1 MWWMRTHY
9 DLTAADALLHKT
21 PATFDA
27 SVWEIYL
34 PLQIGARMIIARP
47 DGHLDA
53 DYLQHL
59 ITRHRVA
66 IVEFVPSMLALF
78 LADPDLALPDTLRYV
93 SVGGEELTPTLLHR
107 YHQTSSAV
115 LDNTYGP
122 TEATVTSTVHR
133 THSTDT
139 GTVPIGG
146 PVPNTAVYVL
156 DSRLQRVPIG
166 VPGELYLAG
175 VQLARGYLNR
185 SDLTAERFVADP
197 ADIGARMYR
206 TGDLVRITQTP
217 QGTGTLEFL
226 GRTDFQVKLRGLRI
240 ELGEIETVL
249 TAHPSVARAVVAVVG
264 DGGPGDQLAA
274 YVVADNGQPIDVVA
288 LTAHSE
294 AALPQYMVPNHIVE
308 LDHLPLGPS
317 GKLDRKALPRID
329 THHTT
334 PAYRAPATP
343 TEQAIADIFAELL
356 DAEHVGADD
365 NFFELGGNSLIGMR
379 VIARTNNALDTK
391 FGVRDLFEYPSPSA
405 LAGRAAELSGGAE
418 HPPLVPQE
426 RPERIPLSLAQQRMW
441 FLNRF
446 DPASGVNNIPAVIR
460 LTGNLDVA
468 ALRSAI
474 ADVVERHESL
484 RTVYP
489 DHDGTG
495 YQVIVPAAQAI
506 PELTV
511 TRVEESE
518 LLDVV
523 TPLVVGGFDTTAAI
537 PFRVALLRLGA
548 DEYVLIVVVH
558 HIAADGFSIAPL
570 TRDVMLAYS
579 ARAAGIGP
587 VWTPLAVQYAD
598 FAIWQRAVLGDED
611 DPDSIASKQLT
622 YWRTHLA
629 GLPDQL
635 DLPSDRPRPQ
645 VASQRGARLPFVI
658 GENVRVD
665 LEAIARTRN
674 STLFMVVHAA
684 LATLL
689 SRLSGTT
696 DIVIGTPIAGRG
708 ERHLDD
714 VIGMFVNTLVLRS
727 DVQPGLPFAE
737 LVDRTRSTDLG
748 AFANSDVPFERLVDV
763 LNPVRSTAR
772 HPLLQVMLTF
782 QNFASTSLELPG
794 LSISAV
800 DFDVHT
806 AKFDLGFLLTDYRD
820 EAGAHAGMVGSIT
833 YATDLFDDA
842 TVQSVAD
849 RFVSLLTTIVAEPL
863 QPVGDI
869 DLLRPDERSTLLGNG
884 TGTEL
889 DVDAAAT
896 LVSLIDAQV
905 ARTPDAVA
913 VVSDSQ
919 TLTYSEFDARVNR
932 LARWLI
938 AAGVGPESTVGV
950 AIRRSIDLLVAM
962 YAVTKTG
969 GAYVPIDPDQPAE
982 RIGYVASI
990 AAPVC
995 VLTSNG
1001 TVDMAGWSGP
1011 IIDITTLEVADLD
1024 PGPVTDADRLTPLRP
1039 QNTAYVLFTSG
1050 STGRPKGVAVAH
1062 NSVVNGFSWRQDR
1075 HPLGPDDAVL
1085 QKTPVTFDASVR
1097 EFWWP
1102 LLVGARLVLA
1112 TPDGH
1117 QDPHYLARMI
1127 REHRITAMHFVPS
1140 MLALFVA
1147 AAQRDDIASLRLV
1160 MCGGEPLTPRL
1171 VDALRALTDA
1181 EVRNEYGPT
1190 EGTVS
1195 ITRSEPLTRIT
1206 GSTAPVGRP
1215 VANSRVYV
1223 LDSRLRPAPI
1233 GVAGELYLAGV
1244 QTARAY
1250 QAQPGLT
1257 AGRFVPDPYGPAG
1270 ERMYRTGDLMRWRS
1284 DGTLEF
1290 LGRTDFQVKLRGLRI
1305 ELGEIEELLTEQSA
1319 VAQAVAVVRADAQV
1333 GDQLVAYLVG
1343 ASGHAVDVETVRT
1356 ELGRRVPSYMVP
1368 TAFVVLDALPLNPSG
1383 KLDRKALPDPVFE
1396 AKTYREPTSPIEH
1409 TVATI
1414 FADVLGVER
1423 VGLDDDFFELGGNS
1437 LVAVRATQRLKDA
1450 LGTRVALQWLFTDR
1464 TVAELASRLV
1474 KPASAAD
1481 DDSGL
1486 GVLIPL
1492 RPTGTAEPL
1501 FCIHPL
1507 FGLAWAY
1514 LGLAQYI
1521 DRDRPVYGLQSP
1533 AILEPVFEYR
1543 TFDELAARYV
1553 REIQTKQPEG
1563 PYHLLGWSLGGV
1575 IAQAVAVQLQQA
1587 GHEVALLGLMDATPE
1602 SDFEVFARE
1611 LTDHLRALGITLP
1624 DDGNLSEISLERA
1637 QEILATYQ
1645 DVPDMITPEHVQRIF
1660 AGAVAMVRL
1669 EEHHEFGVFA
1679 GDLAFFSAALD
1690 NPEPEDAALKWQ
1702 PYVSGRV
1709 VNYAI
1714 PTEHGTM
1721 LDPASLDVLGPYL
1734 NENLT

>member
-1 MWWMRTHY
+1 
-9 DLTAADALLHKT
+9 
-21 PATFDA
+21 
-27 SVWEIYL
+27 
-34 PLQIGARMIIARP
+34 
-47 DGHLDA
+47 
-53 DYLQHL
+53 
-59 ITRHRVA
+59 
-66 IVEFVPSMLALF
+66 
-78 LADPDLALPDTLRYV
+78 
-93 SVGGEELTPTLLHR
+93 
-107 YHQTSSAV
+107 
-115 LDNTYGP
+115 
-122 TEATVTSTVHR
+122 
-133 THSTDT
+133 
-139 GTVPIGG
+139 
-146 PVPNTAVYVL
+146 
-156 DSRLQRVPIG
+156 RVPIG

-185 SDLTAERFVADP
+185 PDLTAERFVADP

-206 TGDLVRITQTP
+206 TGDLVRITETP
-217 QGTGTLEFL
+217 TGTAQLEFL

-249 TAHPSVARAVVAVVG
+249 AAHPSVARAVVAVIG

-274 YVVADNGQPIDVVA
+274 YVVADNGQPIDTA
-288 LTAHSE
+288 TLTAHAE
-294 AALPQYMVPNHIVE
+294 TALPQYMVPTHIVE
-308 LDHLPLGPS
+308 LDHLPLGAS

-334 PAYRAPATP
+334 PTYRAPATP
-343 TEQAIADIFAELL
+343 TEQAIADIFTELL

-379 VIARTNNALDTK
+379 VIARTNNALDTR
-391 FGVRDLFEYPSPSA
+391 FGVRDLFEYPSASA
-405 LAGRAAELSGGAE
+405 LAARAAEQSGGAQ

-468 ALRSAI
+468 ALRAAI

-495 YQVIVPAAQAI
+495 YQVIVPAVQAV

-511 TRVEESE
+511 TRVDEDE

-548 DEYVLIVVVH
+548 DEYVLVVVVH

-598 FAIWQRAVLGDED
+598 FAIWQRTVLGDED

-622 YWRTHLA
+622 YWRTQLA

-635 DLPSDRPRPQ
+635 DLPADRPRPQ
-645 VASQRGARLPFVI
+645 VASQRGARLPFTI
-658 GENVRVD
+658 DEDVRAG
-665 LEAIARTRN
+665 LEAIARARN

-689 SRLSGTT
+689 ARLSGTT

-708 ERHLDD
+708 ERDLDD
-714 VIGMFVNTLVLRS
+714 VIGMFVNTLVLRTEVEPS
-727 DVQPGLPFAE
+727 LPFAG
-737 LVDRTRSTDLG
+737 LVDRTRTNDLS
-748 AFANSDVPFERLVDV
+748 AFAHADVPFERLVDV
-763 LNPVRSTAR
+763 LNPARSTAR
-772 HPLLQVMLTF
+772 HPLFQVMLTF

-833 YATDLFDDA
+833 YATDLFDET
-842 TVQSVAD
+842 TVQSFAD
-849 RFVSLLTTIVAEPL
+849 RFVSLLTTISADPQ

-869 DLLRPDERSTLLGNG
+869 DILRPDERLTLRDNG
-884 TGTEL
+884 TGTDL
-889 DVDAAAT
+889 DVDPAAT
-896 LVSLIDAQV
+896 LVALFDAQV

-913 VVSDSQ
+913 LVSDSE
-919 TLTYSEFDARVNR
+919 TLTYAEFDDRVNR

-950 AIRRSIDLLVAM
+950 AIRRSIDLVIAM
-962 YAVTKTG
+962 YAVTKAG

-990 AAPVC
+990 ADPVC
-995 VLTSNG
+995 VLTSGNG
-1001 TVDMAGWSGP
+1001 VEFDGWSGQ
-1011 IIDITTLEVADLD
+1011 IIDTMTLDVSGLGAATI
-1024 PGPVTDADRLTPLRP
+1024 TDADRIAPLRP

-1062 NSVVNGFSWRQDR
+1062 ESVAAGFAWRQDR
-1075 HPLGPDDAVL
+1075 VPLGSDDAVL
-1085 QKTPVTFDASVR
+1085 QKTPFTFDASVR

-1102 LLVGARLVLA
+1102 LLVGSRLVVP
-1112 TPDGH
+1112 TPEGH
-1117 QDPHYLARMI
+1117 RDPQYLASMI
-1127 REHRITAMHFVPS
+1127 SRHRITFMHFVPS
-1140 MLALFVA
+1140 MLELFVPA
-1147 AAQRDDIASLRLV
+1147 VSRDDVASLRWV
-1160 MCGGEPLTPRL
+1160 ICGGEPLTPRL
-1171 VDALRALTDA
+1171 VSALKSVSDA
-1181 EVRNEYGPT
+1181 EFRNEYGPT

-1195 ITRSEPLTRIT
+1195 ITRSRPLSTST
-1206 GSTAPVGRP
+1206 GPTIPIGGPVP
-1215 VANSRVYV
+1215 NSHVYV
-1223 LDSRLRPAPI
+1223 LDSRLQPVPV
-1233 GVAGELYLAGV
+1233 GVPGELYLAGS
-1244 QTARAY
+1244 QLARGY
-1250 QAQPGLT
+1250 QARPDLT
-1257 AGRFVPDPYGPAG
+1257 AARFVPDPTGSAG
-1270 ERMYRTGDLMRWRS
+1270 ERMYRTGDLVRWRS
-1284 DGTLEF
+1284 DGQIDF

-1305 ELGEIEELLTEQSA
+1305 ELGEIEELLTEQATIS
-1319 VAQAVAVVRADAQV
+1319 QTVAVVRADAQV

-1343 ASGHAVDVETVRT
+1343 AAGYAVDVETVRA

-1543 TFDELAARYV
+1543 SFDELAARYV

-1575 IAQAVAVQLQQA
+1575 IAHAVAVQLQQA
-1587 GHEVALLGLMDATPE
+1587 GHEVELLGLMDATPE

-1637 QEILATYQ
+1637 REILATYQ

-1669 EEHHEFGVFA
+1669 EEQHEFGVFA

-1709 VNYAI
+1709 VNYEI
-1714 PTEHGTM
+1714 PTAHGTM